1 MKFKHFILT
10 ILVGPILL
18 ISCNKQVQQAGMAL
32 ETEKDTI
39 SYCLGI
45 NYAKSN
51 IDNNFDTVSTAI
63 IANAMDDVYNEDEL
77 KISEEDAAQILQ
89 QYYMKKRR
97 KAVKENLRKG
107 QEFLEQNK
115 EKEGVK
121 VTESGLQYKILKEG
135 TGESPSEDSRVKVNY
150 KGTFIDGD
158 VFDSSYDRGEPAT
171 FEVNRVIPGWSEGI
185 KMMKEGGKWKFF
197 IPSDIAYGESGTRG
211 IDPNSTLI
219 FEVELLEV
227 LPPQPEKQQ
236 NPMQMQMK

>member
-1 MKFKHFILT
+1 MNFKHFIIP
-10 ILVGPILL
+10 ILAVPSLL
-18 ISCNKQVQQAGMAL
+18 ISCNKQVQQTSMAL

-51 IDNNFDTVSTAI
+51 MNNNFDTVSTAI

-89 QYYMKKRR
+89 SYYMKKRR
-97 KAVKENLRKG
+97 HAVSENLRKG
-107 QEFLEQNK
+107 KEFLEQNK

-135 TGESPSEDSRVKVNY
+135 SGESPTDNSRVKVNY
-150 KGTFIDGD
+150 KGSFIDGE
-158 VFDSSYDRGEPAT
+158 VFDSSYDRGEPTT
-171 FEVNRVIPGWSEGI
+171 FEVNKVIPGWSEGI

-197 IPSDIAYGESGTRG
+197 IPSDIAYGERGTRG

-227 LPPQPEKQQ
+227 LPPQPKQQQ